1 MQNPKLSH
9 LAGTLIGSEIV
20 KLGNM
25 ISERIRNGEKIYN
38 FTIGDFDPSIFPI
51 PPELEALIIGSYQQK
66 NTNYPAAEG
75 VLGLR
80 KSVSHFIKEWEGLEY
95 ARMKYRLL
103 PGPSIDLCHIQSHC

>member
-1 MQNPKLSH
+1 MKSFCMQNPKLSH

-66 NTNYPAAEG
+66 IPITPRQKVCSG
-75 VLGLR
+75 
-80 KSVSHFIKEWEGLEY
+80 Y
-95 ARMKYRLL
+95 ANR
-103 PGPSIDLCHIQSHC
+103 